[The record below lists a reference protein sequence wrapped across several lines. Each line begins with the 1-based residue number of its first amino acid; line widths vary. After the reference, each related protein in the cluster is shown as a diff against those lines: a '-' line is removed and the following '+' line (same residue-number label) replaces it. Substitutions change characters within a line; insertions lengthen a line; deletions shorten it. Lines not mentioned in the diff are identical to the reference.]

1 VEVEE
6 VVDVVAAADMAAV
19 EILMEVVA
27 ADMVAVEADQMAVI
41 EGVVVEEDTAEV
53 EVVAAVA
60 ATEVGVVVTIMAEMV
75 VREKDGIKNPK
86 QKLRTLETLEPIQP
100 TSSQVLSYS
109 YYIKLTRYS
118 IILHLLFVP
127 VEFLQTTQ

>member
-6 VVDVVAAADMAAV
+6 VVDVVAAVDMAAA

-27 ADMVAVEADQMAVI
+27 ADMEAVVADQMAVI

-86 QKLRTLETLEPIQP
+86 QKLRTLDPRAHPAYIF
-100 TSSQVLSYS
+100 SSS
-109 YYIKLTRYS
+109 KL
-118 IILHLLFVP
+118 
-127 VEFLQTTQ
+127 